1 MVPCPNHAIFF
12 SSIVNYLLKCLLKKK
27 KPYLN
32 NLTEVVGMILYKIHL
47 QVYRKI
53 ILYIYLRISIQ
64 IYQYKNYDG
73 YDPKERKGEV
83 FF

>member
-1 MVPCPNHAIFF
+1 MFI
-12 SSIVNYLLKCLLKKK
+12 KKK

-32 NLTEVVGMILYKIHL
+32 NLTEVVGMIHYKIHL

-64 IYQYKNYDG
+64 NYQYKNHDG
-73 YDPKERKGEV
+73 YHPKERKGEV